1 LGNPGAIELNPD
13 AHVDTS
19 QVEDARGSGGGGRLG
34 LPLGGGGGGR
44 GGIVGVIV
52 GLIVLLAGGGY
63 GANQILGGGGDGGSD
78 NTAISQECGD
88 NQADRAQQEDC
99 QVALYVDSIQGF
111 WTSEYPQA
119 FGGTY
124 QPVATHL
131 FSGQVSTGCGAADA
145 GMGPFYC
152 PNDQKVYIDLSF
164 YDELA
169 NRFGAKGQFA
179 QAYVLAHEYG
189 HHVQDLN
196 GTMADV
202 DRQQQRDPNNPN
214 ITVPL
219 ELQADCLAGVWAK
232 HAATTKDSQGN
243 LIFNKI
249 TDQDIQDAI
258 DAAGSVGDDAI
269 QRQAGQ
275 QVNPDTFT
283 HGSSAQREKWTKTGY
298 STGDP
303 KACNTFG
310 G

>member
-1 LGNPGAIELNPD
+1 MELNPN
-13 AHVDTS
+13 ASVDTS
-19 QVEDARGSGGGGRLG
+19 QVEDARG
-34 LPLGGGGGGR
+34 GGGGGGFNLPIGGGK

-63 GANQILGGGGDGGSD
+63 GATQVLGGGGGGSSD
-78 NTAISQECGD
+78 NTAISQECAD

-99 QVALYVDSIQGF
+99 QVALYVDSIQAF
-111 WTSEYPQA
+111 WASEYPKA
-119 FGGTY
+119 YGGTY
-124 QPVATHL
+124 QPVNTHL
-131 FSGQVSTGCGAADA
+131 FSGQTNTGCGAADA

-152 PNDQKVYIDLSF
+152 PNDKKVYIDLTF

-202 DRQQQRDPNNPN
+202 DRQEQRDPNNPN

-219 ELQADCLAGVWAK
+219 ELQADCFAGVWARY
-232 HAATTKDSQGN
+232 AATTKDSKGN

-249 TDQDIQDAI
+249 TEQDIQDAV

-269 QRQAGQ
+269 QKQAGQ
-275 QVNPDTFT
+275 QVNPDSFT
-283 HGSSAQREKWTKTGY
+283 HGSSAQREQWTKTGY
-298 STGDP
+298 SSGDP
-303 KACNTFG
+303 KACHTFG

>member
-1 LGNPGAIELNPD
+1 MELNPN
-13 AHVDTS
+13 ASVDTS
-19 QVEDARGSGGGGRLG
+19 QIEDARGSGGGGGGLR
-34 LPLGGGGGGR
+34 LPLGGGGGK
-44 GGIVGVIV
+44 GGIVGLIV

-63 GANQILGGGGDGGSD
+63 GVTQLGGGGGGSSD

-88 NQADRAQQEDC
+88 TQANRSQQEDC
-99 QVALYVDSIQGF
+99 QVALYVDSIQAF
-111 WTSEYPQA
+111 WTAEYPKA

-124 QPVATHL
+124 QPVTTHL
-131 FSGQVSTGCGAADA
+131 FSGQTNTGCGAADA

-152 PNDQKVYIDLSF
+152 PNDRKVYIDLSF

-196 GTMADV
+196 GTMADL

-232 HAATTKDSQGN
+232 YAATTKDKNGN
-243 LIFNKI
+243 LIFNKV
-249 TDQDIQDAI
+249 TEQDIQDAV

-269 QRQAGQ
+269 QKQAGQ

-283 HGSSAQREKWTKTGY
+283 HGSSADREKWTKTGY

-310 G
+310 R